1 MSPASNAPN
10 DGPPGAASGAAPGA
24 APEATPGRA
33 PGPAPGT
40 PCGPARSGRSEIES
54 AFAVFLDALEAGRT
68 TLFEQRPDLDPI
80 DVADGEAF
88 LATLV
93 EGATQFVR
101 ADPDRPA
108 FGPWANAH
116 RRWVDNGHDSVYWM
130 APVAGGRRY
139 RIHGRRGDEC
149 YLSFTLYAGNP
160 GHPEKTVRNWNFRD
174 LGALAP
180 GDAFSFELEPP
191 PDACYVISRQYL
203 LDPPNARPGVFV
215 IERLASG
222 SERSAAS
229 ISDASTAPARAADA
243 WAAEAPPPGA
253 AALGDRWRAAAS
265 FLRAMTRG
273 TGGGAAGMKLPPYV
287 STVPNR
293 MGDPS
298 QWRESEGGGRGTPDQ
313 VYAMGP
319 WRLEPDQAL
328 ELRLRFPKAA
338 YCSVALWNRF
348 SQTVDP
354 RVYRSTLNQRQAV
367 VESDGSVRILVA
379 ARDPGHPNW
388 LQTGGRRSGS
398 LFWRF
403 LLSEESPGK
412 IESKLVPLAR

>member
-1 MSPASNAPN
+1 MPPESKTPPASVH
-10 DGPPGAASGAAPGA
+10 AS
-24 APEATPGRA
+24 
-33 PGPAPGT
+33 
-40 PCGPARSGRSEIES
+40 RSEVEN
-54 AFAVFLDALEAGRT
+54 AFDVFVAALEAGRT
-68 TLFEQRPDLDPI
+68 TLFEGRPDLDPI

-101 ADPDRPA
+101 ADPDRPVFA
-108 FGPWANAH
+108 PWANAH
-116 RRWVDNGHDSVYWM
+116 RRWVDNGHDSVYWV

-139 RIHGRRGDEC
+139 RVHGRRGDEC

-160 GHPEKTVRNWNFRD
+160 GHPEKTVGNWNFRD
-174 LGALAP
+174 LGADAP

-191 PDACYVISRQYL
+191 PDACYVISRQYF
-203 LDPPNARPGVFV
+203 LDPTNARPGVFT
-215 IERLASG
+215 IDRLAPGSG
-222 SERSAAS
+222 RPDSPA
-229 ISDASTAPARAADA
+229 SDASAAGVRSGGATPTAGLATQ
-243 WAAEAPPPGA
+243 APPPA
-253 AALGDRWRAAAS
+253 ASALAERWRAAAS

-273 TGGGAAGMKLPPYV
+273 TGGGTAGMKLPPYV
-287 STVPNR
+287 STEPNR

-328 ELRLRFPKAA
+328 ELRLRFPEAA

-354 RVYRSTLNQRQAV
+354 RVWRSTLNQQQAV
-367 VESDGSVRILVA
+367 REPDGSVKVVVA

-403 LLSEESPGK
+403 LLTQSPPGK
-412 IESKLVPLAR
+412 IESKRVPLPR

>member
-1 MSPASNAPN
+1 MSPETRSKPASVQ
-10 DGPPGAASGAAPGA
+10 ASQ
-24 APEATPGRA
+24 
-33 PGPAPGT
+33 
-40 PCGPARSGRSEIES
+40 SEIDS
-54 AFAVFLDALEAGRT
+54 AFAVLLAALEAGRT
-68 TLFEQRPDLDPI
+68 TLFEGHADLDPI

-101 ADPDRPA
+101 ADPDRPVFA
-108 FGPWANAH
+108 PWANAH
-116 RRWVDNGHDSVYWM
+116 RRWVDNGYDSVYWM

-139 RIHGRRGDEC
+139 RVHGRRGDEC

-174 LGALAP
+174 LGADAP

-191 PDACYVISRQYL
+191 PDACYVISRQYF
-203 LDPPNARPGVFV
+203 LDPMNARPGVFT
-215 IERLASG
+215 IERLDPASG
-222 SERSAAS
+222 RSAPPAS
-229 ISDASTAPARAADA
+229 D
-243 WAAEAPPPGA
+243 A
-253 AALGDRWRAAAS
+253 AALAERWRAAAS

-273 TGGGAAGMKLPPYV
+273 TGGGTAGMKLPPYV
-287 STVPNR
+287 STEPNR

-354 RVYRSTLNQRQAV
+354 RVWRSTLNQNQAV
-367 VESDGSVRILVA
+367 VESDGSVKILVA

-403 LLSEESPGK
+403 LLTESAPGM
-412 IESKLVPLAR
+412 IESKRVPLPR

>member
-1 MSPASNAPN
+1 MSPESNTT
-10 DGPPGAASGAAPGA
+10 SGAA
-24 APEATPGRA
+24 RA
-33 PGPAPGT
+33 S
-40 PCGPARSGRSEIES
+40 RSQVES
-54 AFAVFLDALEAGRT
+54 AFGVFVAALEAGRA
-68 TLFEQRPDLDPI
+68 TLFESRPDLDPI

-101 ADPDRPA
+101 ADPDRPV

-116 RRWVDNGHDSVYWM
+116 RRWVDNGYDSVYWM

-139 RIHGRRGDEC
+139 RVHGRRGDEC

-160 GHPEKTVRNWNFRD
+160 GHPERTVRNWNFRD

-180 GDAFSFELEPP
+180 GDAFSFEIEPP
-191 PDACYVISRQYL
+191 PDACYVISRQYF
-203 LDPPNARPGVFV
+203 LDPPDARPGVFT
-215 IERLASG
+215 IERLAP
-222 SERSAAS
+222 AA
-229 ISDASTAPARAADA
+229 
-243 WAAEAPPPGA
+243 GA
-253 AALGDRWRAAAS
+253 AASKPAAASATTAAAAASGAVPDAVPAPDADALAERWRAAAS

-273 TGGGAAGMKLPPYV
+273 AGGGATNVKLPPYV

-319 WRLEPDQAL
+319 WQLEPDQAL

-354 RVYRSTLNQRQAV
+354 RLHRSTLNQGQAV
-367 VESDGSVRILVA
+367 PEPDGSVRIVVA
-379 ARDPGHPNW
+379 TRDPGHPNW

-403 LLSEESPGK
+403 LLTESPPGK
-412 IESKLVPLAR
+412 IESKVVTLAR